1 MKVGDLVQ
9 DIHSIVTGIIIYDAE
24 HHQVPDIY
32 GEIKKEVHFC
42 VQWLS
47 YAGDAK
53 VITRNSWRAEKDLIL
68 LSESP

>member
-9 DIHSIVTGIIIYDAE
+9 DIHSIVTGVIIYDAVR
-24 HHQVPDIY
+24 HQVPDVT
-32 GEIKKEVHFC
+32 KPEVHFC

-53 VITRNSWRAEKDLIL
+53 VITRHSWRAEKDLIL

>member
-9 DIHSIVTGIIIYDAE
+9 DIHSIVTGIIIYDAAPYR
-24 HHQVPDIY
+24 VPNIY
-32 GEIKKEVHFC
+32 KEINREVHFC

-47 YAGDAK
+47 YAGGTK
-53 VITRNSWRAEKDLIL
+53 VSTRHSWRAEKDLIL

>member
-9 DIHSIVTGIIIYDAE
+9 DIHSIVTGIIIYDAVR
-24 HHQVPDIY
+24 HQVPDIA
-32 GEIKKEVHFC
+32 KPEVHFC

-47 YAGDAK
+47 YAGGTKA
-53 VITRNSWRAEKDLIL
+53 ITRHSWRAEKDLIL

>member
-1 MKVGDLVQ
+1 VKVGDLVK
-9 DIHSIVTGIIIYDAE
+9 DIHSIVTGVIIYDAE
-24 HHQVPDIY
+24 RHQVPDIY

-53 VITRNSWRAEKDLIL
+53 VITRHSWRAEKDLIL